1 MSTLSAIRRPIEH
14 DLQLYEEFIRK
25 FFRAD
30 SEPLHSILE
39 YIISNRGKGVRPML
53 VLLSAGMFSHSPES
67 GAGKRTM
74 LAAMLVEM
82 IHTASLVHDDVIDE
96 SDMRR
101 GKPSVNALWQSRN
114 AVLVGDYILAV
125 TMNTGI
131 RSAQYDIVAHIINA
145 ISDLCE
151 GELIQS
157 ALSRTLD
164 MTREAYLDIIYKKTA
179 TLIGISASVGAL
191 SVGASREEVARMRRF
206 GDCIGM
212 AFQIR
217 DDILDY
223 TPDASTGKPSG
234 NDLLE
239 HKITLPL
246 LCVLE
251 HCDEQERA
259 RIVDKIRN
267 DNTPEA
273 RAAIQQ
279 LVLERGGVE
288 GAAGAMRE
296 YLSTATAIL
305 SRYPAS
311 DYRDSLINLCAYI
324 GERDR

>member
-1 MSTLSAIRRPIEH
+1 MSTLSAIRRPIER

-39 YIISNRGKGVRPML
+39 YVISNRGKGIRPML
-53 VLLSAGMFSHSPES
+53 VMLTAGLFSRTSAN
-67 GAGKRTM
+67 GAGGRTL

-82 IHTASLVHDDVIDE
+82 IHTASLIHDDVIDE

-114 AVLVGDYILAV
+114 AILVGDYILAE
-125 TMNTGI
+125 TMNTGM
-131 RSAQYDIVAHIINA
+131 RSAQYDIVTHVMNA
-145 ISDLCE
+145 IGDLCE

-157 ALSRTLD
+157 ARSRTLD
-164 MTREAYLDIIYKKTA
+164 MTRETYLDIIYKKTA

-191 SVGASREEVARMRRF
+191 SVGASGEEVALMRRF

-223 TPDASTGKPSG
+223 TPDARTGKPSG

-239 HKITLPL
+239 RKITLPL
-246 LCVLE
+246 LSVLE
-251 HCDEQERA
+251 RCDARERTG
-259 RIVDKIRN
+259 IVDTIRN
-267 DNTPEA
+267 GNTEED
-273 RAAIQQ
+273 RAAVQR

-288 GAAGAMRE
+288 SAVDVMRE
-296 YLSTATAIL
+296 YLADAASIL
-305 SRYPAS
+305 SRFPAS
-311 DYRDSLINLCAYI
+311 EYRDSLVTMCAYI
-324 GERDR
+324 GERDK